1 MKDILRWQRNSW
13 VFRMGWVAL
22 LMGVTSFAGVKT
34 ARGQLCAP
42 KEGLSLLLGQ
52 PVKKSGDLT
61 YYHKP
66 PYFFIAH
73 QFRGVCDQIS
83 IFSDQ
88 EQQGIPLPI
97 ADQQLALMLG
107 EYGGESEWKPV
118 NRLSINQVWNSKT
131 GRSFAIY
138 DTMRNKLVMMTRDSY
153 RRERETSF

>member
-1 MKDILRWQRNSW
+1 MKDILRWQRDSW
-13 VFRMGWVAL
+13 VFRMGLVAL

-34 ARGQLCAP
+34 ARGQLCATS
-42 KEGLSLLLGQ
+42 ERLSLLLGQ

-61 YYHKP
+61 YYHKS

-73 QFRGVCDQIS
+73 QFHGICDQIS
-83 IFSDQ
+83 IFFDQ

-97 ADQQLALMLG
+97 TDQQLSFMLS